1 MNVAYEWIIIGLLG
15 NHLMFEV
22 ANGLTL
28 VGGRRWQPRV
38 VVNCGALSVPRM
50 CEQDPEAAMAIN
62 IPRSVVEWL
71 LSQDMSIPPLLIHL
85 SSDQGKFQLA
95 YKMLPRP

>member
-1 MNVAYEWIIIGLLG
+1 
-15 NHLMFEV
+15 
-22 ANGLTL
+22 
-28 VGGRRWQPRV
+28 
-38 VVNCGALSVPRM
+38 M

-85 SSDQGKFQLA
+85 SSDQGKFPLA
-95 YKMLPRP
+95 YKVLPKTKKNQLEMKFKLWAPFYFPWCFKQDSFFKIKIT

>member
-1 MNVAYEWIIIGLLG
+1 
-15 NHLMFEV
+15 
-22 ANGLTL
+22 
-28 VGGRRWQPRV
+28 
-38 VVNCGALSVPRM
+38 M

-85 SSDQGKFQLA
+85 SSDQGKFPLA
-95 YKMLPRP
+95 YKVLPKTKKNQLEMKFKL

>member
-1 MNVAYEWIIIGLLG
+1 
-15 NHLMFEV
+15 
-22 ANGLTL
+22 
-28 VGGRRWQPRV
+28 
-38 VVNCGALSVPRM
+38 M

-85 SSDQGKFQLA
+85 SSDQGKFPLA
-95 YKMLPRP
+95 YKVLPKTKKNQLEMKFKPLSSLLFSMVFQAGLFLKK

>member
-1 MNVAYEWIIIGLLG
+1 M
-15 NHLMFEV
+15 
-22 ANGLTL
+22 
-28 VGGRRWQPRV
+28 

-85 SSDQGKFQLA
+85 SSDQGKFPISLQISPQNKKKSTRNEIQTLSSLLFSMVFQA
-95 YKMLPRP
+95 GLFFL

>member
-1 MNVAYEWIIIGLLG
+1 
-15 NHLMFEV
+15 
-22 ANGLTL
+22 
-28 VGGRRWQPRV
+28 
-38 VVNCGALSVPRM
+38 M

-85 SSDQGKFQLA
+85 SSDQGKFPISLQSA
-95 YKMLPRP
+95 PQNQKKIN